1 MRRLPRVS
9 GDKHVAAFKR
19 AGWRVN
25 HIEGS
30 HHILIKEGC
39 DVHLSIPVHRGKTLG
54 VGLLKK
60 IIVKAGLT
68 NEEYIDLF
76 YGRKRR

>member
-1 MRRLPRVS
+1 MLKLPRAN

-19 AGWRVN
+19 CGWAVN

-30 HHILIKEGC
+30 HYIMVKEGF
-39 DVHLSIPVHRGKTLG
+39 DVHLSIPVHKGKDLG

-60 IIVKAGLT
+60 LIEKAKLT
-68 NEEYIDLF
+68 NEEYMDYF
-76 YGRKRR
+76 YNK